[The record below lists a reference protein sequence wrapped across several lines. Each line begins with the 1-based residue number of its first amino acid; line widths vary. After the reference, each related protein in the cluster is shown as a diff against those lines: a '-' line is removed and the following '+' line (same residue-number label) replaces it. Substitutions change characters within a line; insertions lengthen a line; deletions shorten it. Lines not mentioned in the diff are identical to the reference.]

1 MDLDFWWLLVI
12 PVAFA
17 LGWMASRY
25 DLKTLLSEN
34 ANLPRSYFRGL
45 NFLLNEQHDKA
56 IDAFIE
62 VAKLDPETIELHFA
76 LGNLFRRRG
85 ETDRAIR
92 VHQNLL
98 GRADLP
104 VAERDHALFELG
116 QDFLKAGLLDR
127 AEETFRSLEAGEYAL
142 GAQRALLTIY
152 EIEKDWPKSIATAER
167 IEKMGAPS
175 LAREIAH
182 FHCELAQE
190 ALQRKS
196 PDDAR
201 AELNI
206 ALAANPDNVRATILT
221 GDVDAASGDLVA
233 AIACWKRVEAQN
245 AAYLPL
251 VAEKLMNAYVK
262 LDRAAEGVDLLT
274 GYVNRYPSNDL
285 LDVAFKHVEE
295 LRGLDAAHALARDA
309 NADVAESRRHVA
321 PAGSAGSGRRGAA
334 SQRIATDA
342 HARQT
347 AHQEP
352 AALYVSNLRF
362 PRTSFLLAV
371 SRLQRLGNVCA
382 APRRTHCRRLTAR
395 ASIDRPAGR
404 RDERSPDP
412 RSRPSPASSEQTER
426 V

>member
-12 PVAFA
+12 PIAFA

-98 GRADLP
+98 SRADLP

-116 QDFLKAGLLDR
+116 QDFLKAGMLDR

-152 EIEKDWPKSIATAER
+152 EIEKDWKKSIATAGR
-167 IEKMGAPS
+167 IEEMGAAS
-175 LAREIAH
+175 LEKEVAQ

-190 ALQRKS
+190 ALQRKN
-196 PDDAR
+196 PADAR
-201 AELNI
+201 AELKL
-206 ALAANPDNVRATILT
+206 ALAANPDNVRATILV
-221 GDVDAASGDLVA
+221 GDVDAAGGDLES
-233 AIACWKRVEAQN
+233 AIVCWRRVEAQN

-251 VAEKLMNAYVK
+251 VAEKLVQAYAQ
-262 LDRAAEGVDLLT
+262 LGRTGEGVDLLVD
-274 GYVNRYPSNDL
+274 YVNRYPSNDL
-285 LDVAFKHVEE
+285 LDVAFKHVAE
-295 LRGLDAAHALARDA
+295 LRGLDAAHTLARHQMQTSP
-309 NADVAESRRHVA
+309 NVAGMTRLLEAQVATAEEPRRSELELMRTLVKQRTKNLPRYTCQNCGFRA
-321 PAGSAGSGRRGAA
+321 RLFYWQCPGCSGWE
-334 SQRIATDA
+334 T
-342 HARQT
+342 
-347 AHQEP
+347 
-352 AALYVSNLRF
+352 Y
-362 PRTSFLLAV
+362 
-371 SRLQRLGNVCA
+371 
-382 APRRTHCRRLTAR
+382 APRRVEPITAS
-395 ASIDRPAGR
+395 A
-404 RDERSPDP
+404 
-412 RSRPSPASSEQTER
+412 
-426 V
+426 

>member
-12 PVAFA
+12 PIAFA

-98 GRADLP
+98 SRPDLP

-152 EIEKDWPKSIATAER
+152 EIEKDWNKSIATAGRLE
-167 IEKMGAPS
+167 EMGAAS
-175 LAREIAH
+175 LQKEVAQ
-182 FHCELAQE
+182 FHCEIAQE
-190 ALQRKS
+190 ALQRKN
-196 PDDAR
+196 PGDAR
-201 AELNI
+201 AELKL
-206 ALAANPDNVRATILT
+206 ALAANPDNVRATILV
-221 GDVDAASGDLVA
+221 GDVDAAGGDLES
-233 AIACWKRVEAQN
+233 AIACWRHVEAQN

-251 VAEKLMNAYVK
+251 VAEKLVQAYTQ
-262 LDRAAEGVDLLT
+262 LGRTAEGVDLLVD
-274 GYVNRYPSNDL
+274 YVDRYPSNDL
-285 LDVAFKHVEE
+285 LDVAFKHVAE
-295 LRGLDAAHALARDA
+295 LRGLEAAHTLARHQMQTSP
-309 NADVAESRRHVA
+309 NVAGMTRLLEAQVATAEEPRRSELELMRTLVKQRTKNLPRYTCQNCGFRA
-321 PAGSAGSGRRGAA
+321 RLFYWQCPGCSGWE
-334 SQRIATDA
+334 T
-342 HARQT
+342 
-347 AHQEP
+347 
-352 AALYVSNLRF
+352 Y
-362 PRTSFLLAV
+362 
-371 SRLQRLGNVCA
+371 
-382 APRRTHCRRLTAR
+382 APRRVEPITAS
-395 ASIDRPAGR
+395 A
-404 RDERSPDP
+404 
-412 RSRPSPASSEQTER
+412 
-426 V
+426 